1 MTKATKCFLRL
12 GDEFVAYD
20 SVPKAKAAFALAAT
34 ELYSYGQNLE
44 GSIHID
50 KEKEYPDYLLNVGK
64 FGGIRLE
71 RC

>member
-1 MTKATKCFLRL
+1 MTKATVCWLRL

-20 SVPKAKAAFALAAT
+20 SVPKAAFAVAAT
-34 ELYSYGQNLE
+34 ELYSYGQSLE

-50 KEKEYPDYLLNVGK
+50 KEKEYPDYLLSVGK